1 MLSKCL
7 CCKTNY
13 QKTFDEK
20 LMKKCSNKFS
30 FSHHDTNRFILLLHE
45 GVYQYEYM
53 DDWGKID
60 KTYYRLLMQITPTR
74 KEFVRT
80 LK

>member
-1 MLSKCL
+1 MQMLMLQNELPK
-7 CCKTNY
+7 K
-13 QKTFDEK
+13 FDEK
-20 LMKKCSNKFS
+20 LMKRCSNKFS
-30 FSHHDTNRFILLLHE
+30 FSHHDINRFILQLHE

-53 DDWGKID
+53 GDWGKIN

-74 KEFVRT
+74 KEFVMT